1 MGKSKIQNL
10 KSKIDKPSA
19 MTPRV
24 KVMTRIVL
32 ALIAAAVFAADQLT
46 KHLVE
51 RRLPDGAVVR
61 VIPGF
66 FNLIT
71 TKNSGA
77 VFGLFNDST
86 ASWKTPLLIAVSAI
100 LLIVVV
106 FVVARTRRL
115 HWGSAIGLSL
125 ILGGALS
132 NLFDRMRTGLVEDF
146 LDFYIRSYHWA
157 AFNLADSA
165 IVIGAGFL
173 ILQVLLSD

>member
-1 MGKSKIQNL
+1 MRMGKSKIQNL

-86 ASWKTPLLIAVSAI
+86 VWWKTPLLIAVSAV

-106 FVVARTRRL
+106 LRGGQNPAPALGLGHRTVPDSGRR
-115 HWGSAIGLSL
+115 
-125 ILGGALS
+125 ALQS
-132 NLFDRMRTGLVEDF
+132 
-146 LDFYIRSYHWA
+146 I
-157 AFNLADSA
+157 
-165 IVIGAGFL
+165 
-173 ILQVLLSD
+173 